1 MGIPMP
7 PEHKALQMVV
17 DTAQDITI
25 ISFPPSR
32 TSIGNA
38 SGREQQQSS
47 KIYSTQLTVCS
58 RCYHQ
63 GKRYRFHKTCA
74 IRFRNSCYPSTIR
87 LLHNNSI
94 RDSFKSHNGFFDIHW
109 HNSGPRV
116 EKWQLQTPKVIKSL
130 EPEHLGLEVTS
141 PHAWHSLS
149 GHMSKIKTMGA
160 PCHLEADIRDL
171 ETTKRVLRDAC
182 LVNKG
187 DDQRLQKLCP
197 DQFKMATKIKENGVQ
212 IQNKTTLSDFGRNS
226 AYLPRQNHGVK
237 VGIFLRTE
245 LINWTVG

>member
-1 MGIPMP
+1 MFRARGSGARGRQGLRPVTCP
-7 PEHKALQMVV
+7 REAGGGAAVAARARGAAV
-17 DTAQDITI
+17 EEEREEGR
-25 ISFPPSR
+25 R
-32 TSIGNA
+32 TSWRSQRPA
-38 SGREQQQSS
+38 SLSDLSLSSLPSPATLGVPRMHLFRLQS
-47 KIYSTQLTVCS
+47 TL
-58 RCYHQ
+58 RA
-63 GKRYRFHKTCA
+63 G
-74 IRFRNSCYPSTIR
+74 
-87 LLHNNSI
+87 
-94 RDSFKSHNGFFDIHW
+94 SHNGFFDIHW